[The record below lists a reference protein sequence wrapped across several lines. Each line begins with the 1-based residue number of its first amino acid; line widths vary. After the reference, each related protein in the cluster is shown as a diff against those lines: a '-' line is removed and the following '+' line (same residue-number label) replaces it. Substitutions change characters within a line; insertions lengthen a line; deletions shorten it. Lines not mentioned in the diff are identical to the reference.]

1 MAVDKPPQ
9 HPDRLDQRARAEGSA
24 RITQITRT
32 TRIGQ
37 QFGGDLNVFG
47 PGTGPA
53 PTALYGLPDAPVAL
67 VGRAEQVEVLSGLL
81 GPAGTT
87 PVAVVAGLAGVGK
100 SALALTVAQ
109 RAAQQG
115 WFPGGVLYV
124 PLNGY
129 APSGQVSPGQAVAA
143 LLRALGIRD
152 ADLPPTYEEHLALYR
167 SELAGRAAAG
177 QRVLVVADDAGDV
190 AQVRPLVPA
199 GGGGHR
205 LLVTSRHGLVAP
217 DFPARLVDLD
227 ELSADAAT
235 ELITGTLLRTRPAD
249 PRPERDRAALA
260 EIATYCGRLPL
271 ALTVVAARLAGDPG
285 LSPTTLAEQ
294 LADTR
299 TRLAALHFEGP
310 AGGLPVGVRAAFDLS
325 YRCLAPDEARLL
337 RLLTV
342 NPGADCSTEAA
353 TALDREPEWDTRV
366 LASALRGAPVRGVR
380 ELLAA
385 LATASL
391 VTEQPV
397 GSGRWRMHDL
407 VRLYAAEQGERAA
420 RTDGRETALSRLLRA
435 YREATEAAV
444 PQLQQQA
451 GRSAALAW
459 LQREHLTLIAL
470 VALSEGEGRT
480 EQMVFL
486 ATALLPYLDSQR
498 HFEEALAVGE
508 RALAGA
514 RVLGE
519 QGYAN
524 AALLHLGNA
533 HREVRDFERSVAC
546 LEEATAGFR
555 VDGFLGGEGMALA
568 SHGCLLAMQGRHA
581 EAVTMLEWALDRLR
595 RAESQRAEVTV
606 LVNLGLA
613 FTQLR
618 RFSEAVEAHEQA
630 AVLSRRIGDMQGEA
644 DSYRNLGLCFS
655 RMGRLEEARAAV
667 ERGLGMWREVG
678 DQHSEGLALAA
689 LGLVAREHESYEEA
703 AAAYEEAAA
712 LLLEAGDEHRAEL
725 ATRDLQ
731 EALALAAARPGP
743 PRRAWRWLVRVLA
756 APFRRSGGGTGPP
769 PEPPPRR

>member
-1 MAVDKPPQ
+1 MGAEHAPQ
-9 HPDRLDQRARAEGSA
+9 GLDRLDQWARAGGSA
-24 RITQITRT
+24 RITQI
-32 TRIGQ
+32 GQ
-37 QFGGDLNVFG
+37 QIGRDLNVFG

-53 PTALYGLPDAPVAL
+53 PTALYGLPDAPVEL
-67 VGRAEQVEVLSGLL
+67 VGRTEQVDVLLHLL
-81 GPAGTT
+81 EPAGTT

-115 WFPGGVLYV
+115 WFPGGVLFV
-124 PLNGY
+124 SLNGY
-129 APSGQVSPGQAVAA
+129 APSGQVSPGQAVAT

-227 ELSADAAT
+227 ELSGDAAT

-325 YRCLAPDEARLL
+325 YRCLSPDEARLL

-342 NPGADCSTEAA
+342 NPGPDCA
-353 TALDREPEWDTRV
+353 TFTATVLDREPEWDTRV
-366 LASALRGAPVRGVR
+366 LVEGLRGRRPKDVR

-407 VRLYAAEQGERAA
+407 VRLYAAEQGEREAEA
-420 RTDGRETALSRLLRA
+420 DGRAAALDRLLE
-435 YREATEAAV
+435 YLYGATRQAV
-444 PQLQQQA
+444 FQLKVQS
-451 GRSAALAW
+451 GRAALAW
-459 LQREHLTLIAL
+459 LDRERATVVAS
-470 VALSEGEGRT
+470 VALADAEGRT
-480 EQMVFL
+480 EQVVRL
-486 ATALLPYLDSQR
+486 ATALLPYLDDWR
-498 HFEEALAVGE
+498 HIEESLDLAG

-514 RVLGE
+514 RLLGDQGYASAALLYLGQTHTEIRAFARAAAYLEEAAVGFGE
-519 QGYAN
+519 QGDA
-524 AALLHLGNA
+524 
-533 HREVRDFERSVAC
+533 
-546 LEEATAGFR
+546 
-555 VDGFLGGEGMALA
+555 GGEGTALA
-568 SHGCLLAMQGRHA
+568 SLGCILAIQGRME
-581 EAVTMLEWALDRLR
+581 EAVTMLERGSERLR
-595 RAESQRAEVTV
+595 ESWYRPGEVSA
-606 LVNLGLA
+606 LVNLGLVLA
-613 FTQLR
+613 QLG
-618 RFSEAVEAHEQA
+618 RFSEAMEAQERA
-630 AVLSRRIGDMQGEA
+630 AGLSQEIGDKAGEA
-644 DSYRNLGLCFS
+644 TLYRNLGLCLLE
-655 RMGRLEEARAAV
+655 MGRLEEAREAL
-667 ERGLGMWREVG
+667 EHSLGMWRELG
-678 DQHSEGLALAA
+678 HRHGEGLALSA
-689 LGLVAREHESYEEA
+689 LGLILQGQELYEEA
-703 AAAYEEAAA
+703 AAAHRQATA
-712 LLLEAGDEHRAEL
+712 LLLEVGDEHRAEL
-725 ATRDLQ
+725 SAH
-731 EALALAAARPGP
+731 EIVAALALAAARPGP
-743 PRRAWRWLVRVLA
+743 LRRAWRRLLR
-756 APFRRSGGGTGPP
+756 PFKRSGGGTAPP
-769 PEPPPRR
+769 PEPPPRP